1 MNKVILMGRLTRD
14 PEIRYT
20 QSQKAVAT
28 FTLAVER
35 RVRRNADGQPP
46 QQTADFIPIVAWD
59 KTAELCG
66 NYLTKGRQVLIEGR
80 MQVRNYDAQD
90 GSKRYVTEVIA
101 DNVEFIGSRSDGGAA
116 PVNNNR
122 AMNNGSGFQGGY
134 QQTPPPAPDT
144 AGFGTQLPADDDI
157 PF

>member
-1 MNKVILMGRLTRD
+1 MNKVILMGRLARD

-20 QSQKAVAT
+20 QSTKAVAT
-28 FTLAVER
+28 FTLAVDR
-35 RVRRNADGQPP
+35 RVRRSADGQPP

-80 MQVRNYDAQD
+80 MQVRSYDAQD

-116 PVNNNR
+116 PMGNNRPVNN
-122 AMNNGSGFQGGY
+122 GGFQSAPP
-134 QQTPPPAPDT
+134 QQAPMNQ
-144 AGFGTQLPADDDI
+144 GPGSFGNPLPADDDI